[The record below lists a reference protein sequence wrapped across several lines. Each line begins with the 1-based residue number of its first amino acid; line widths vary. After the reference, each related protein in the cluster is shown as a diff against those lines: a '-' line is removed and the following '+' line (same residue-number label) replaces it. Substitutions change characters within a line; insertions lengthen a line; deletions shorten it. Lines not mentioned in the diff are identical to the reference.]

1 VYHLNS
7 FTTTYPDLVHAIE
20 RAVPGF
26 RVRCTTTRAPLV
38 YPLMDFGLIRRD
50 LGFAPRF
57 DLDAAIADC
66 LAARPRP
73 A

>member
-1 VYHLNS
+1 
-7 FTTTYPDLVHAIE
+7 
-20 RAVPGF
+20 
-26 RVRCTTTRAPLV
+26 
-38 YPLMDFGLIRRD
+38 MDFGLIRRD